1 MLSFLVRIKLVK
13 AIKKKLFLTFILLKK
28 KIFFFLEGEKKKKSY
43 MQYIP
48 TLFIDDHVRPKM
60 KRKGEKRCCFIFS
73 PLHAATFPLLLWK
86 TKYIYIYIYIYISP
100 LHSIIGLRK
109 YYLRASHPTNII
121 GLWGYTIRCLGL
133 LYSRRTTCKI
143 FELLYCKVL

>member
-28 KIFFFLEGEKKKKSY
+28 KIFFFGGRKKKKKGY

-60 KRKGEKRCCFIFS
+60 KRKGKKGVVLS
-73 PLHAATFPLLLWK
+73 
-86 TKYIYIYIYIYISP
+86 
-100 LHSIIGLRK
+100 
-109 YYLRASHPTNII
+109 SHP
-121 GLWGYTIRCLGL
+121 YMQ
-133 LYSRRTTCKI
+133 
-143 FELLYCKVL
+143 

>member
-28 KIFFFLEGEKKKKSY
+28 KIFFFLEGEKKKKKGY

-73 PLHAATFPLLLWK
+73 PLHAATFPLLL
-86 TKYIYIYIYIYISP
+86 
-100 LHSIIGLRK
+100 
-109 YYLRASHPTNII
+109 
-121 GLWGYTIRCLGL
+121 
-133 LYSRRTTCKI
+133 
-143 FELLYCKVL
+143 

>member
-28 KIFFFLEGEKKKKSY
+28 KIFFFWREKKKKKRLYAIYSY
-43 MQYIP
+43 IIYRRSCSAKNEKKGGKKVLFYLL
-48 TLFIDDHVRPKM
+48 TLACSNFSSSFM
-60 KRKGEKRCCFIFS
+60 KNN
-73 PLHAATFPLLLWK
+73 
-86 TKYIYIYIYIYISP
+86 IYIYIYIYISP